1 MRPRE
6 GPHRS
11 RQNPLRPEVS
21 TPTSRSPSQSE
32 LPRQFLA
39 YGVVGVAGTLLDVGL
54 FWLLVRAGVS
64 TPAAVTLAFFTA
76 TAAQFYANRQWS
88 FRAFHR
94 PASVQA
100 PEYAIITLVNW
111 LLALAIVEIG
121 IAGLHLS
128 PLLAKVLSIP
138 PTALAGFVGNRY
150 LTFGAGIRETLRR
163 RSGDARSK
171 RRGGVR

>member
-1 MRPRE
+1 MRKS
-6 GPHRS
+6 GS
-11 RQNPLRPEVS
+11 RRF
-21 TPTSRSPSQSE
+21 SE
-32 LPRQFLA
+32 NEIPRQFVA

-54 FWLLVRAGVS
+54 FWLLVRAGVW
-64 TPAAVTLAFFTA
+64 TPVAVTLAFFIA
-76 TAAQFYANRQWS
+76 TAAQFFVNRRWS

-121 IAGLHLS
+121 IAWLHLS
-128 PLLAKVLSIP
+128 PLQAKALSIP
-138 PTALAGFVGNRY
+138 PTAIAGFLGNRY
-150 LTFGAGIRETLRR
+150 LTFGAGIPATFRR
-163 RSGDARSK
+163 HAGRTRAR